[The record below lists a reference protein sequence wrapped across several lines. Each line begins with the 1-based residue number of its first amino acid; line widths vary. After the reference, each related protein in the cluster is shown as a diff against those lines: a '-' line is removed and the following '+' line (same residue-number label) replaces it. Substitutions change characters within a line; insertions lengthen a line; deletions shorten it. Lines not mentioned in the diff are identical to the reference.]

1 MMVCVCAKSVCFG
14 VCASVRSS
22 HTCMSKHPLLIF
34 NKSPRLYKVFLSAW
48 SSVWMKVTKL
58 TSLRKKKKKKELSQF
73 IWNSVSLVSNSGQ
86 KGSFFIV
93 KNSLKIGFIV
103 GCCFLFNC
111 FLVVAA
117 VVVVAKFPYTIGHGC
132 PGLVLQYWGQ

>member
-1 MMVCVCAKSVCFG
+1 MCVFECVHLVHSL
-14 VCASVRSS
+14 

-34 NKSPRLYKVFLSAW
+34 TKSPRLYKVFLSAW

-58 TSLRKKKKKKELSQF
+58 TSLKKKKKKKLSQL

-86 KGSFFIV
+86 KCSLFIL

-103 GCCFLFNC
+103 GCCFLFLNC

-117 VVVVAKFPYTIGHGC
+117 VVMVAKFPYIIGHGC
-132 PGLVLQYWGQ
+132 PGLVLQYWGQWE